1 MTYNRSQARPLL
13 TGDEFQLFSASLDDR
28 IKALDKKQLGEVIT
42 RTRRARSKYTDMA
55 GRQNIQTARRAGRR
69 AAAHGAN
76 RRTEA
81 KAQIFGEAL
90 GRLQKR
96 LEHLEKDQ
104 SPAGPR

>member
-13 TGDEFQLFSASLDDR
+13 TGDEFQLFSASLGDR
-28 IKALDKKQLGEVIT
+28 IKTLDKKQLSEIIS
-42 RTRRARSKYTDMA
+42 RTRRARNKYTDMA

-69 AAAHGAN
+69 AAAHGSN

-96 LEHLEKDQ
+96 LENLERHEAQ
-104 SPAGPR
+104 AESR